1 MNTILLKSISIAVS
15 ILALSLGSFTSKS
28 FAAGKPD
35 FKNVDCPSESLQ
47 HAVDVAKPGW
57 TINVTGTCE
66 EKIVVSTDNVTIDGG
81 GTAIIDGS
89 GLGPGPLVS
98 VQANNVSI
106 LNLTIQG
113 SVGSGIAVERSG
125 SAVIQGCTVIDNA
138 PGILVETGSYA
149 QIGAGSGSHPA
160 DGSAP
165 GNLIQDNSIYG
176 IAVRGS
182 ANASILHNLL
192 KNNRRGINVTNAG
205 SANIDGNTIVNNR
218 RSGSGRGISLLTNGS
233 VRLSADDSDG
243 HANLIEEND
252 IGIRCRLGG
261 AAEGTVSQNFGS
273 GNPGSTDHS
282 KDADITGSCSISSS
296 LGLP

>member
-28 FAAGKPD
+28 FAAGK
-35 FKNVDCPSESLQ
+35 KNVDCPSESLQ

-149 QIGAGSGSHPA
+149 QIGAGSGESHSIA

-165 GNLIQDNSIYG
+165 GNLIQGNSIYG

-192 KNNRRGINVTNAG
+192 KNNRRSINVTNAG
-205 SANIDGNTIVNNR
+205 SANIDGNKIVNNR
-218 RSGSGRGISLLTNGS
+218 SGGRGRGISLLTNGS

-261 AAEGTVSQNFGS
+261 AADGTVSQNFGS